1 MHRPILQ
8 LENHPRRL
16 QRDDGSVLLTRV
28 IPNVYGIAVG
38 VFVRSG
44 SRDEPRPQAG
54 ISHLLEHLV
63 FKGTRD
69 RSAFELARD
78 LEAMGAQVDA
88 YTTKEHTAYTL
99 AVLPDYL
106 PEALAILA
114 SMIQDSTFP
123 EDQLALEKGVVL
135 EEILSAEDNPEDFV
149 HERFCEEVWPR
160 HRLRHPILGGAET
173 VQAIDR
179 ATLADWS
186 ERVHR
191 GGNVIVSAAGAI
203 GATEEEALFHA
214 FDLPA
219 GDFPL
224 SPSTDAAP
232 SPGLHLL
239 TREGLSQEY
248 VELGLPGVD
257 VDHPD
262 RFAISLLSNILG
274 GGMSSRL
281 FQRIREEQ
289 GLVYSI
295 YSYADFHRDTGMLG
309 TSFSSRPSH
318 SQRALDLVAEEYRR
332 LRAGDV
338 DEDEIDLNKAQLL
351 SSVVLGMEGSN
362 KQMIRIGL
370 SEMLYGRFIPVEEVL
385 DRIDAIDRDDI
396 VRLAE
401 RYLDPAL
408 QTVMAYGPL
417 SPGDLEWST

>member
-16 QRDDGSVLLTRV
+16 QLDNGSVLLTRV

-44 SRDEPRPQAG
+44 SRDEPLEQAG

-63 FKGTRD
+63 FKGTSD
-69 RSAFELARD
+69 RTAFELARD
-78 LEAMGAQVDA
+78 LEAMGAQLDA

-106 PEALAILA
+106 PDALEILA

-149 HERFCEEVWPR
+149 HERFCEKVWPR
-160 HRLRHPILGGAET
+160 HVLRHPILGTSDT
-173 VQAIDR
+173 VQSIDR
-179 ATLADWS
+179 TTLEAWCR
-186 ERVHR
+186 RVHR
-191 GGNVIVSAAGAI
+191 GGNIIVSAAGAI

-219 GDFPL
+219 GDFEL

-232 SPGLHLL
+232 SPGLHAL

-248 VELGLPGVD
+248 VEVGLPGVD

-262 RFAISLLSNILG
+262 RFAVSLLANILG

-281 FQRIREEQ
+281 FQRVREEQ

-318 SQRALDLVAEEYRR
+318 TQRALDLVVEEYRR
-332 LRAGDV
+332 LRAGEV
-338 DEDEIDLNKAQLL
+338 DDEEIDLNKAQLL

-362 KQMIRIGL
+362 KQMLRIGL
-370 SEMLYGRFIPVEEVL
+370 SEMLYGRFVPVEEVL
-385 DRIDAIDRDDI
+385 DRIDAIGRDDI

-401 RYLDPAL
+401 TYLDPGL

-417 SPGDLEWST
+417 APGELSWPA